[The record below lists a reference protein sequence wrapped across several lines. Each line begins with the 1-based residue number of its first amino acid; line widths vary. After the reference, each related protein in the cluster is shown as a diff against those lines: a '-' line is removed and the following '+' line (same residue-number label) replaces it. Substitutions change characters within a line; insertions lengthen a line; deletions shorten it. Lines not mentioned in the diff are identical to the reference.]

1 MKIKLR
7 KTNLKKL
14 SRDTKALPG
23 AMTPKIGGAGEYATD
38 GCLPTYK
45 EACLTVNQ
53 WCGPT
58 GVC

>member
-1 MKIKLR
+1 MKIKLK

-14 SRDTKALPG
+14 SQDKKILP
-23 AMTPKIGGAGEYATD
+23 ADMTPKVAGGGDYATD
-38 GCLPTYK
+38 TCLPTYK
-45 EACLTVNQ
+45 ACFTVNQ